1 MKRGLQLL
9 AEKEPMEIT
18 FIYISGTVIKVCGW
32 RETEEVCAPPF
43 KKLCMY
49 IWSNNISKCRETQIL
64 IRVMKA

>member
-49 IWSNNISKCRETQIL
+49 I
-64 IRVMKA
+64 